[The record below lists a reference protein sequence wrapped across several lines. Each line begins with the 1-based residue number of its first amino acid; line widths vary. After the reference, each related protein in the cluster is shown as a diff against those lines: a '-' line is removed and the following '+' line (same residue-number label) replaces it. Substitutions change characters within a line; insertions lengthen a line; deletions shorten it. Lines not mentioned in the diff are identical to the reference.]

1 MTNKTKYNWKNHVN
15 RSVFDIVLED
25 GVIKTNDIYYIVEQV
40 CLLPEINNEDDL
52 SNVSKYVHPK
62 NVIVNITGTVYLEK
76 ENVPMSLREAYIP
89 PEHDVTYSSI
99 IYSLGM
105 MMLYMATGNVKKS
118 DLDIFVEDDN
128 LKTLIGHCIA
138 FDPKDRYKKVDELL
152 NDIKRVK
159 RGFRKTGKLF
169 SKVFIVLLLVTIG
182 FYFYKNGESLG
193 EVKGMETGYEKGY
206 VYGYEKGF
214 IDAPGIGISGS
225 SFNPVNGNLFGNM
238 NLEKGAITAFS
249 NDEVFFVY
257 ESNIFQMNQYTE
269 ETKNIISDID
279 AYGLNYYDGDLYYS
293 TDENIYKFSLKTMK
307 SEVFLESKNGILYI
321 VDDEF
326 YLNDIFNTGYLYRIN
341 KDNKE
346 LTQLNGMN
354 KYISLNIVDD
364 KLFYI
369 DAEKNN
375 SIYSCDFDGSNQKL
389 INSNSFESFSIYN
402 DKIYAY
408 AINFKEDAIDYSMS
422 FLINMDLDGGN
433 IEGFTNIPA
442 YNINV
447 NDGGIYYIS
456 GKNKVLKWMSLDGK
470 TQYTI
475 SSFPT
480 KEFNIAK
487 RWIFYI
493 NEEDNSLWKVS
504 IDGSKNS
511 RISY

>member
-1 MTNKTKYNWKNHVN
+1 M
-15 RSVFDIVLED
+15 
-25 GVIKTNDIYYIVEQV
+25 
-40 CLLPEINNEDDL
+40 
-52 SNVSKYVHPK
+52 
-62 NVIVNITGTVYLEK
+62 
-76 ENVPMSLREAYIP
+76 
-89 PEHDVTYSSI
+89 
-99 IYSLGM
+99 
-105 MMLYMATGNVKKS
+105 
-118 DLDIFVEDDN
+118 
-128 LKTLIGHCIA
+128 
-138 FDPKDRYKKVDELL
+138 
-152 NDIKRVK
+152 
-159 RGFRKTGKLF
+159 
-169 SKVFIVLLLVTIG
+169 
-182 FYFYKNGESLG
+182 G
-193 EVKGMETGYEKGY
+193 EVKGIEKGYEKGY

-214 IDAPGIGISGS
+214 VDAPGIGIRGS

-257 ESNIFQMNQYTE
+257 ENNIYQMNQYTE
-269 ETKNIISDID
+269 DTKIIVSDID
-279 AYGLNYYDGDLYYS
+279 AYGLNYYDENLYYS
-293 TDENIYKFSLKTMK
+293 TDENIYRFSLKTMK
-307 SEVFLESKNGILYI
+307 SEVFLESKNGLLYI

-326 YLNDIFNTGYLYRIN
+326 YLNDIFNTGYLYRVN

-346 LTQLNGMN
+346 LTQLNGMD
-354 KYISLNIVDD
+354 KYISLNIVND

-504 IDGSKNS
+504 IDGSNNS